1 MSYIASQMMIRVWA
15 GMPGG
20 EVVINRVFKG
30 GLHLEDNIGV
40 KMEGG
45 RA

>member
-1 MSYIASQMMIRVWA
+1 M
-15 GMPGG
+15 
-20 EVVINRVFKG
+20 VINRVFKG

-45 RA
+45 RRLRPSGQSGKSQSLKACM